1 MDIDKILTMPYSLL
15 IKNLPDIVS
24 SYSISTILSK
34 GTWHRWNRMHN
45 QRVIKN
51 AIIPNEIEKC
61 IIEKIR
67 NLDEFSES
75 KINIATLIISSW
87 YISHS
92 PFVAAIIE
100 LINEYLLIS
109 KDIINKNTVIIFD
122 NLMRKKDRP
131 FDTFYAGDL
140 AWLLAIYF
148 NTLIKDSKLVTYRNK
163 NMESN
168 FPQNQHF
175 PFTNYSKQIFE
186 IRDFDIYKDFD
197 IFREIDEY
205 TENDCILYITKS
217 LGNYD
222 RCGKLERII
231 CKNHNA
237 KQTIIVWELRPSE
250 RILSKEHKINF
261 VKGFSEGNLNIIEN
275 IIRETNNV

>member
-1 MDIDKILTMPYSLL
+1 MDINKILTMPYSLL

-24 SYSISTILSK
+24 SYSISTKLSK
-34 GTWHRWNRMHN
+34 GKWHRWNRMHN

-51 AIIPNEIEKC
+51 AIIPSEVEKC

-75 KINIATLIISSW
+75 NINIATLIISSW

-100 LINEYLLIS
+100 LINEYLLIN
-109 KDIINKNTVIIFD
+109 KDKTENNTVIIFE
-122 NLMRKKDRP
+122 NLMRKKERQ

-148 NTLIKDSKLVTYRNK
+148 NMLIKDSKLVTYRNK

-168 FPQNQHF
+168 FPQNKIF
-175 PFTNYSKQIFE
+175 PFTNYSKQILE
-186 IRDFDIYKDFD
+186 ISDFD
-197 IFREIDEY
+197 IFKEINKY
-205 TENDCILYITKS
+205 TGSDFVLYITKS

-222 RCGKLERII
+222 YSDKLERII
-231 CKNHNA
+231 CKNYNV
-237 KQTIIVWELRPSE
+237 KQTIIVWELKPSE
-250 RILSKEHKINF
+250 KISSKEYKINF
-261 VKGFSEGNLNIIEN
+261 V
-275 IIRETNNV
+275 